1 MWKDQGGHVKLCILT
16 YDLARDW
23 SLAKLIDAARAF
35 GFAGLEFRT
44 EQDHG
49 HSVELERTKAERR
62 EIRDR
67 VEDAFLEV
75 ACLGT
80 SSRFESPDHAERQA
94 VIERT
99 KGFVE
104 LAADLGCKR
113 IRVFGNNIPKEV
125 ARDECV
131 RYVGESLRQLGE
143 FSEPFG
149 VDVLLEMHGQFRY
162 WGYARAAVEI
172 ADHPRV
178 ALVHNCEDSD
188 IVGGSVAA
196 SYSQVRKWIRHVH
209 LHSVNGPRFGI
220 FPYPELFALLKAD
233 GYDGYLSSEIEI
245 RTPTAE
251 DYLEAYAHL
260 MRAWAGQPFF
270 PSRGMPK

>member
-1 MWKDQGGHVKLCILT
+1 MKLAILT
-16 YDLARDW
+16 YDLARTW

-44 EQDHG
+44 EQAHG
-49 HSVELERTKAERR
+49 HGVEVERTKVERR

-80 SSRFESPDHAERQA
+80 SSRFESPDPGERRA
-94 VIERT
+94 VVERT

-104 LAADLGCKR
+104 LASDLGCKR
-113 IRVFGNNIPKEV
+113 IRVFGNNIPAGV

-143 FSEPFG
+143 FAAPFE
-149 VDVLLEMHGQFRY
+149 VDVLLEMHGHFRY
-162 WGYARAAVEI
+162 WGYARRAVEI

-196 SYSQVRKWIRHVH
+196 SYSQVRGWIRHVH

-245 RTPTAE
+245 ERPSPE
-251 DYLEAYAHL
+251 HYLEAYAHL

-270 PSRGMPK
+270 ASRGLPE